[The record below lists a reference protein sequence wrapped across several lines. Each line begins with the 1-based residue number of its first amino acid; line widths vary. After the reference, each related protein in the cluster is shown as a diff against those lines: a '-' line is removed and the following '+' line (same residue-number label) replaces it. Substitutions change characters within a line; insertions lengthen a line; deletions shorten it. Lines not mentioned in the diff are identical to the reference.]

1 MMERELTEIQ
11 YAINNILNVKSLVRR
26 KKKSQSEKR
35 RELFIS
41 IINSIEQIVTRQN
54 VMYMDLQLDFAKYDE
69 PFLDTIDAL
78 IIFYFGKEGAEL
90 IGWYLWERLNPD
102 CTINPVEDEN
112 GNEIAINSPAEL
124 WSVLVSTNPKYD
136 Q

>member
-1 MMERELTEIQ
+1 MEKELTEIQ
-11 YAINNILNVKSLVRR
+11 HAINNILNIKSLVRR

-54 VMYMDLQLDFAKYDE
+54 MMYLDLQLDFAKYDE

-78 IIFYFGKEGAEL
+78 IILYFGKEGADL
-90 IGWYLWERLNPD
+90 ISWYLWERLNPD
-102 CTINPVEDEN
+102 GTTNPVLDEE
-112 GNEIAINSPAEL
+112 GKEVHINTPAEL
-124 WSVLVSTNPKYD
+124 WSVLVATNPKYD
-136 Q
+136 E

>member
-1 MMERELTEIQ
+1 MERELTEIQ
-11 YAINNILNVKSLVRR
+11 QAINNILNVKSYVRR

-41 IINSIEQIVTRQN
+41 IVNSIEQIVTRQN
-54 VMYMDLQLDFAKYDE
+54 MMYMELQLDFTKYDE

-90 IGWYLWERLNPD
+90 ISWYLWERSNPD
-102 CTINPVEDEN
+102 GTMNPLLDEENKEVPINN
-112 GNEIAINSPAEL
+112 AAEL
-124 WSVLVSTNPKYD
+124 WSVLVAINPKYD
-136 Q
+136 E

>member
-1 MMERELTEIQ
+1 MERELTEIQ
-11 YAINNILNVKSLVRR
+11 QAINNILNVKSYVRR

-54 VMYMDLQLDFAKYDE
+54 MMYMELQLDFTKYDE

-78 IIFYFGKEGAEL
+78 IVLYFGKEGAEL
-90 IGWYLWERLNPD
+90 ISWYLWERLNPD
-102 CTINPVEDEN
+102 GTMNPLLDEE
-112 GNEIAINSPAEL
+112 GKEVPVNSVAEL
-124 WSVLVSTNPKYD
+124 WSILVAINPKYD
-136 Q
+136 E

>member
-1 MMERELTEIQ
+1 MERELSEIQ
-11 YAINNILNVKSLVRR
+11 QAINNMLNVKSLVRR
-26 KKKSQSEKR
+26 KKKSQSIKR
-35 RELFIS
+35 KELFTS

-54 VMYMDLQLDFAKYDE
+54 MMYMDLQLDFAKYDE

-102 CTINPVEDEN
+102 GSVNALYDEN
-112 GNEIAINSPAEL
+112 DKEVPVNNASDL
-124 WSVLVSTNPKYD
+124 WEVLLNINPKYD
-136 Q
+136 EG

>member
-1 MMERELTEIQ
+1 MERELTEIQ

-54 VMYMDLQLDFAKYDE
+54 VMYLDLQLDFTKYDE

-90 IGWYLWERLNPD
+90 ISWYLWERLNPD
-102 CTINPVEDEN
+102 GTINPIEDEN
-112 GNEIAINSPAEL
+112 GTEIPVSSAADL

>member
-1 MMERELTEIQ
+1 MEKELTEIQ
-11 YAINNILNVKSLVRR
+11 QAINNILNVKSYIRR
-26 KKKSQSEKR
+26 KKKSQSDKR
-35 RELFIS
+35 KELFIS

-78 IIFYFGKEGAEL
+78 IILYFGKEGAEL
-90 IGWYLWERLNPD
+90 ISWYLWERLNPD
-102 CTINPVEDEN
+102 GSINPIVDEE
-112 GNEIAINSPAEL
+112 GKEVPINSPAEL

-136 Q
+136 E

>member
-1 MMERELTEIQ
+1 MERELTEIQ
-11 YAINNILNVKSLVRR
+11 HAINKILNVKSLIRR

-54 VMYMDLQLDFAKYDE
+54 MMYMDLQLDFAKYDE

-78 IIFYFGKEGAEL
+78 IILHFGKEGAEL
-90 IGWYLWERLNPD
+90 ISWYLWERLNPD
-102 CTINPVEDEN
+102 GTINPVLDEA
-112 GNEIAINSPAEL
+112 GNEVRINTPAEL
-124 WSVLVSTNPKYD
+124 WSVLVATNPKYD
-136 Q
+136 E

>member
-1 MMERELTEIQ
+1 MERELTEIQ

-54 VMYMDLQLDFAKYDE
+54 VMYLDLQLDFTKYDE

-90 IGWYLWERLNPD
+90 ISWYLWERLNQD
-102 CTINPVEDEN
+102 GTINAIEDET
-112 GNEIAINSPAEL
+112 GTEIPVNSPADL

>member
-1 MMERELTEIQ
+1 MERELTEIQ
-11 YAINNILNVKSLVRR
+11 YAINNILNVKSLIRR

-41 IINSIEQIVTRQN
+41 IVNSIEQIVTRQN
-54 VMYMDLQLDFAKYDE
+54 MMYMELQLDFTKYDE

-90 IGWYLWERLNPD
+90 ISWYLWERSNPD
-102 CTINPVEDEN
+102 GTMNPLLDEEN
-112 GNEIAINSPAEL
+112 KEVPVNNAAEL
-124 WSVLVSTNPKYD
+124 WSVLVAINPKYD
-136 Q
+136 E

>member
-1 MMERELTEIQ
+1 MEKELTEIQ
-11 YAINNILNVKSLVRR
+11 FAINNILNVKSLIRR

-54 VMYMDLQLDFAKYDE
+54 MMYMELQLDFAKYDE
-69 PFLDTIDAL
+69 PFLDTIDGL

-102 CTINPVEDEN
+102 GTINPIMDEE
-112 GNEIAINSPAEL
+112 GREFTINTPAEL
-124 WSVLVSTNPKYD
+124 WTVLISSNPKYD

>member
-1 MMERELTEIQ
+1 MERELTEIQ
-11 YAINNILNVKSLVRR
+11 QAINNILNVKSYVRR

-54 VMYMDLQLDFAKYDE
+54 MMYMELQLDFTKYDE

-78 IIFYFGKEGAEL
+78 IVLYFGKEGAEL
-90 IGWYLWERLNPD
+90 ISWYLWERLNPD
-102 CTINPVEDEN
+102 GTMNPLLDEE
-112 GNEIAINSPAEL
+112 GKEVPVNSATEL
-124 WSVLVSTNPKYD
+124 WSILVAINPKYD
-136 Q
+136 E

>member
-1 MMERELTEIQ
+1 MERELTEIQ
-11 YAINNILNVKSLVRR
+11 QAINNILNVKRYVRR

-41 IINSIEQIVTRQN
+41 IVNSIEQIVTRQN
-54 VMYMDLQLDFAKYDE
+54 MMYMELQLDFTKYDE

-90 IGWYLWERLNPD
+90 ISWYLWERSNPD
-102 CTINPVEDEN
+102 GTMNPLLDEENKEVPINN
-112 GNEIAINSPAEL
+112 AAEL
-124 WSVLVSTNPKYD
+124 WSVLVAINPKYD
-136 Q
+136 E

>member
-1 MMERELTEIQ
+1 MEKELTEIQ
-11 YAINNILNVKSLVRR
+11 SAINEILNVKSMVRR

-41 IINSIEQIVTRQN
+41 IINAVEQIITRQN

-78 IIFYFGKEGAEL
+78 IILYFGKEGADL

-102 CTINPVEDEN
+102 GTINPVVDEN
-112 GNEIAINSPAEL
+112 GNDIEINSPAEL
-124 WSVLVSTNPKYD
+124 CL
-136 Q
+136 

>member
-1 MMERELTEIQ
+1 MERELTEIQ
-11 YAINNILNVKSLVRR
+11 QAINNILNVKSYVRR

-54 VMYMDLQLDFAKYDE
+54 MMYMELQLDFTKYDE

-78 IIFYFGKEGAEL
+78 VIFYFGKEGAEL
-90 IGWYLWERLNPD
+90 ISWYLWERLNPD
-102 CTINPVEDEN
+102 GTMNPLLDEEGKEVPINN
-112 GNEIAINSPAEL
+112 AAEL
-124 WSVLVSTNPKYD
+124 WSVLVAINPKYD
-136 Q
+136 E

>member
-1 MMERELTEIQ
+1 MERELTEIQ

-54 VMYMDLQLDFAKYDE
+54 VMYLDLQLDFTKYDE

-90 IGWYLWERLNPD
+90 ISWYLWERLNPD
-102 CTINPVEDEN
+102 GTINAIEDEN
-112 GNEIAINSPAEL
+112 GKEIPVSSPADL

>member
-1 MMERELTEIQ
+1 MERELTEIQ
-11 YAINNILNVKSLVRR
+11 QAINNILNVKSYVRR

-54 VMYMDLQLDFAKYDE
+54 MMYMELQLDFTKYDE

-78 IIFYFGKEGAEL
+78 IVLYFGKEGAEL
-90 IGWYLWERLNPD
+90 ISWYLWERLNPD
-102 CTINPVEDEN
+102 GTMNPLLDEEN
-112 GNEIAINSPAEL
+112 KEVPVNNAAEL
-124 WSVLVSTNPKYD
+124 WSVLVAINPKYD
-136 Q
+136 E

>member
-1 MMERELTEIQ
+1 MERELTEIQ
-11 YAINNILNVKSLVRR
+11 QAINNILNVKSYVRR

-54 VMYMDLQLDFAKYDE
+54 MMYMELQLDFTKYDE

-90 IGWYLWERLNPD
+90 ISWYLWERLNPD
-102 CTINPVEDEN
+102 GTMNPLLDEE
-112 GNEIAINSPAEL
+112 GKEVPVNSPAEL
-124 WSVLVSTNPKYD
+124 WSVLVAINPKYD
-136 Q
+136 E

>member
-1 MMERELTEIQ
+1 MERELTEIQ
-11 YAINNILNVKSLVRR
+11 QAINNILNVKSYVRR

-54 VMYMDLQLDFAKYDE
+54 MMYLDLQLDFAKYDE

-90 IGWYLWERLNPD
+90 ISWYLWERLNPD
-102 CTINPVEDEN
+102 GTTNPLLDEDNKEVP
-112 GNEIAINSPAEL
+112 INSAAEL
-124 WSVLVSTNPKYD
+124 WSVLVAINPKYD
-136 Q
+136 E

>member
-1 MMERELTEIQ
+1 MERELTEIQ
-11 YAINNILNVKSLVRR
+11 QAINNILNVKSYVRR

-41 IINSIEQIVTRQN
+41 IVNSIEQIVTRQN
-54 VMYMDLQLDFAKYDE
+54 MMYMELQLDFTKYDE

-90 IGWYLWERLNPD
+90 ISWYLWERSNPD
-102 CTINPVEDEN
+102 GTMNPLLDEEN
-112 GNEIAINSPAEL
+112 KEVPVNNAAEL
-124 WSVLVSTNPKYD
+124 WSVLVAINPKYD
-136 Q
+136 E

>member
-1 MMERELTEIQ
+1 MERELTEIQ
-11 YAINNILNVKSLVRR
+11 QAINNILNVKSYVRR

-54 VMYMDLQLDFAKYDE
+54 MMYMELQLDFTKYDE

-90 IGWYLWERLNPD
+90 ISWYLWERLNPD
-102 CTINPVEDEN
+102 GTMNPLMDEEGKEVNINN
-112 GNEIAINSPAEL
+112 AAEL
-124 WSVLVSTNPKYD
+124 WTVLVAINPKYD
-136 Q
+136 E

>member
-1 MMERELTEIQ
+1 MERELTEIQ

-54 VMYMDLQLDFAKYDE
+54 VMYLDLQLDFTKYDE

-90 IGWYLWERLNPD
+90 ISWYLWERLNPD
-102 CTINPVEDEN
+102 GTINPIEDEN
-112 GNEIAINSPAEL
+112 GTEIPVNSPADL

>member
-1 MMERELTEIQ
+1 MERELTEIQ
-11 YAINNILNVKSLVRR
+11 QAINSILNVKSYVRR

-54 VMYMDLQLDFAKYDE
+54 MMYMELQLDFTKYDE

-78 IIFYFGKEGAEL
+78 IVLYFGKEGAEL
-90 IGWYLWERLNPD
+90 ISWYLWERLNPD
-102 CTINPVEDEN
+102 GTMNPLLDEE
-112 GNEIAINSPAEL
+112 GKEVPVNSAAEL
-124 WSVLVSTNPKYD
+124 WTILVAINPKYD
-136 Q
+136 E

>member
-1 MMERELTEIQ
+1 MERELTEIQ
-11 YAINNILNVKSLVRR
+11 QAINNILNVKSYVRR

-41 IINSIEQIVTRQN
+41 IVNSIEQIVTRQN
-54 VMYMDLQLDFAKYDE
+54 MMYLDLQLDFTKYDE

-90 IGWYLWERLNPD
+90 ISWYLWERLNPD
-102 CTINPVEDEN
+102 GTMNPLMDEEGREVPINN
-112 GNEIAINSPAEL
+112 AAEL
-124 WSVLVSTNPKYD
+124 WSVLVAINPKYD
-136 Q
+136 E

>member
-1 MMERELTEIQ
+1 MERELTEIQ
-11 YAINNILNVKSLVRR
+11 QAINNILNVKSYVRR
-26 KKKSQSEKR
+26 KKKSQSAKR

-54 VMYMDLQLDFAKYDE
+54 MMYLDLQLDFVKYDE

-90 IGWYLWERLNPD
+90 ISWYLWERLNPD
-102 CTINPVEDEN
+102 GTTNPLLDEEN
-112 GNEIAINSPAEL
+112 KEVPVNNATEL
-124 WSVLVSTNPKYD
+124 WSVLVAINPKYD
-136 Q
+136 E